1 MVVVMLVAP
10 LPLFLLLVA
19 LLFLL
24 LLLRLE
30 FRRYLK
36 VMINIGMMT
45 TLLLCKQIKPIRHLK
60 IGFSMAETTIIILTA
75 FLVMASIQDQIIAKT
90 ALAQTT
96 TPTTSKST
104 TSSFSMNGAI
114 SSLVLGMSPKSK
126 TVDMTTVDKFIL
138 SGDWSMSVDK
148 GKIANF

>member
-1 MVVVMLVAP
+1 MVVVMLVSP
-10 LPLFLLLVA
+10 LPLFLLL
-19 LLFLL
+19 LQ
-24 LLLRLE
+24 LE
-30 FRRYLK
+30 FRGYLK

-45 TLLLCKQIKPIRHLK
+45 ALLLCKQIKPTRHLK

-138 SGDWSMSVDK
+138 SG
-148 GKIANF
+148 